1 MKKKP
6 VNSRPNHHGAHAQ
19 PAAAG
24 DARSRREFLR
34 DLAGA
39 SLLTL
44 TIATD
49 LPAAEPSADEKR
61 FTIENAVL
69 RVVFVAPSG
78 AISVTDKRNG
88 KVWNQQVTPGFSVA
102 PDSIQST
109 ADRIAAQVKGGK
121 ESFTIALSFTPGEP
135 HAFDLSVTVPGKPYT
150 MLPAYPYP
158 FAESGANWHYVQ
170 NTVGEGMLMPLA
182 KPDEIEKPFTFTG
195 GQPWWGITDL
205 EQAVS
210 ARLDSFVLVEGI
222 HASPLKINYAFY
234 TKGGYVGLAKEFRRT
249 YLRANPDVR
258 PLRERVSSRPAVEF
272 LQDSVYLYFWGETPA
287 EDLQLATEMKAAGID
302 RAIAVTYGRH
312 EIDAPSYAG
321 IRKLGW
327 LTGRYQM
334 PTGNRFKIFK
344 RNGYVNALVNGR
356 LDRKQLI
363 EPDKLEEGMK
373 RICGHEI
380 IKEWPVK
387 AKAMIAEYGIQ
398 LFYFDTTVVQVAP
411 CIDPAHPET
420 IEENARM
427 RMEIMR
433 ATRDLGM
440 IVGSGEGLSPTWAL
454 PGVDF
459 FEGQM
464 SLRDYHNSVMSVP
477 SGEFARDLGH
487 DYDEAAKTQLD
498 PVRRIPL
505 YQLAFHDY
513 VVGTWVWRDTNF
525 QSTPYLWKKN
535 LFNILYG
542 TMPMWHITRP
552 LWEQHKAAMIESYR
566 QIHPVRKRIGFAEM
580 TNHGWLTPDRLVQ
593 HTDWG
598 TGDRVIVNFGD
609 RPFARASGKN
619 VPARSFV
626 LERITS

>member
-1 MKKKP
+1 MNP
-6 VNSRPNHHGAHAQ
+6 GPNERGNASN
-19 PAAAG
+19 PFPST
-24 DARSRREFLR
+24 DDSYCRRRFLH

-39 SLLTL
+39 SLITLTL
-44 TIATD
+44 GAD
-49 LPAAEPSADEKR
+49 LPAAEPSANEKT
-61 FTIENAVL
+61 FSIENETL
-69 RVVFVAPSG
+69 RLLLATPSG
-78 AISVTDKRNG
+78 ALTVTDKRNG
-88 KVWNQQVTPGFSVA
+88 TVWKQKVGTGFRVAADSVKT
-102 PDSIQST
+102 T
-109 ADRIAAQVKGGK
+109 ADHISAAVKSEK
-121 ESFTIALSFTPGEP
+121 ETYAIELSFRRGQP
-135 HAFDLSVTVPGKPYT
+135 HSFDLSVQLPDKPYT
-150 MLPAYPYP
+150 LLPAYPYP
-158 FAESGANWHYVQ
+158 FAAPGPDWHYVQ

-182 KPDEIEKPFTFTG
+182 KPDAIEKPYTWTG

-205 EQAVS
+205 KRAMS

-222 HASPLKINYAFY
+222 YASPLKINYAFY
-234 TKGGYVGLAKEFRRT
+234 ADGGYVGLAKEFRRN

-258 PLRERVSSRPAVEF
+258 PLKERTATRPAVEF
-272 LQDSVYLYFWGETPA
+272 LKDSVYIYLWGKTPA

-312 EIDAPSYAG
+312 EIDGPSYAG

-363 EPDKLEEGMK
+363 DPSSLEGMK

-380 IKEWPVK
+380 IQEWPVK

-420 IEENARM
+420 VEENTRM

-433 ATRDLGM
+433 ATKDLGM
-440 IVGSGEGLSPTWAL
+440 IVGSGEGLAPTWAL

-464 SLRDYHNSVMSVP
+464 SLRDYHNTVMSVP
-477 SGEFARDLGH
+477 SGEFAQDLGH
-487 DYDEAAKTQLD
+487 GYDEAAKTQLD

-505 YQLAFHDY
+505 YQLAFHDF

-525 QSTPYLWKKN
+525 QSTPYIWKKN

-542 TMPMWHITRP
+542 TMPMWHITRS
-552 LWEQHKAAMIESYR
+552 LWEKHKAAMVESYH

-580 TNHGWLTPDRLVQ
+580 TNHRWLTPDRQVQ
-593 HTDWG
+593 QTDWD
-598 TGDRVIVNFGD
+598 TGDRVIVNFSEQA
-609 RPFARASGKN
+609 FARPTGKS
-619 VPARSFV
+619 VPARGFV
-626 LERITS
+626 LERTTS